1 MKEFLHYYIGS
12 RFISPPPSPESGVID
27 AHLLQKAYGGK
38 VVRAILRRL
47 GDITEEDKRSVIAL
61 RYGFDVVAR
70 YTDAMANKQYL
81 SLITDG
87 AYSPAQFD
95 YLLSKGYDLFNLIE
109 SGEAFDAKKV
119 N

>member
-12 RFISPPPSPESGVID
+12 RFISPLESGVID
-27 AHLLQKAYGGK
+27 AHVLQQAYGGK
-38 VVRAILRRL
+38 VVRAILRKL
-47 GDITEEDKRSVIAL
+47 EDMTEEDKRHLVAHKKG
-61 RYGFDVVAR
+61 YDVVAR
-70 YTDAMANKQYL
+70 YTDAMVHKEYEW
-81 SLITDG
+81 SLRLGVLT
-87 AYSPAQFD
+87 AAQFR